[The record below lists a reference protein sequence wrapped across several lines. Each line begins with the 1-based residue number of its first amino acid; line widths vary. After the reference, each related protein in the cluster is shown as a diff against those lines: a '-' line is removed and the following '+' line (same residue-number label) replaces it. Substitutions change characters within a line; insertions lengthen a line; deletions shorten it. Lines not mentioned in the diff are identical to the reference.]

1 MTKEI
6 VVPGELLSTE
16 NKQLGSHTF
25 AVGEKIF
32 ADCLGIRNESDDR
45 VSVVPLRG
53 KYVPVE
59 NDVIIGVVK
68 NEKFAGYDVEINS
81 FYSSFV
87 NKQDLRTPL
96 KVGSI
101 ISAKVVKVN
110 ELNEADIGMVRP
122 LSDGDIVTVT
132 AVKVPRVIGKNASM
146 LNAIKNGSGSNIM
159 VGRNGLVW
167 ISGGNSRLAIDAVQR
182 IEDYSHVD
190 NLTHD
195 IQSFLAAKSGQGMP
209 DTRGPSNEEAFGT
222 DDGSFGRRERGG
234 FGGRGGRG
242 GFGGGRGGSGG
253 FGGRSGGFGGG
264 DRGRGEFRP
273 RSNMGGSSMGGR
285 DRGFGGGNR
294 DRGFGGGNRDR
305 GFGGDRNGGDRPQGG
320 FRPRFSDRRLGG
332 GDRDMDHFRPNRSFG
347 QQYDNP
353 ASEGFGNSGPRMG
366 NRDRNGGDRG
376 NDRGFDRRKRFPRD
390 HVRGDEDP
398 SFE

>member
-25 AVGEKIF
+25 AIGEKIF

-53 KYVPVE
+53 KYIPVE

-122 LSDGDIVTVT
+122 QSDGDIVTVT

-146 LNAIKNGSGSNIM
+146 LNAIKNGTGSSIM

-167 ISGGNSRLAIDAVQR
+167 ISGGNSRLAMDAVQR
-182 IEDYSHVD
+182 IEDFSHVD

-209 DTRGPSNEEAFGT
+209 DTQGPSNEEAFGT
-222 DDGSFGRRERGG
+222 DDGSFGRRERNG
-234 FGGRGGRG
+234 FGGRG

-253 FGGRSGGFGGG
+253 FGGRSGGSFGGG
-264 DRGRGEFRP
+264 DRSQGGFRP
-273 RSNMGGSSMGGR
+273 RGGM
-285 DRGFGGGNR
+285 GGNR
-294 DRGFGGGNRDR
+294 DRGSFGSGNRDR
-305 GFGGDRNGGDRPQGG
+305 GFSGGRDRSFSGGDRTGGDRPQGG
-320 FRPRFSDRRLGG
+320 FRPRISDRRLGG
-332 GDRDMDHFRPNRSFG
+332 DRDMANFRPNRNFG
-347 QQYDNP
+347 AQYDNP
-353 ASEGFGNSGPRMG
+353 ASEGFGSPAPRMG
-366 NRDRNGGDRG
+366 NRDRNTGDRG
-376 NDRGFDRRKRFPRD
+376 NDRGFDRRKRFPREN
-390 HVRGDEDP
+390 VRGDEDP
-398 SFE
+398 SFD

>member
-25 AVGEKIF
+25 AVGESIF

-45 VSVVPLRG
+45 LSVVPLRG
-53 KYVPVE
+53 KYVPLAD
-59 NDVIIGVVK
+59 DVIIGVVK

-81 FYSSFV
+81 FYASFV

-101 ISAKVVKVN
+101 ISAKIVKVN

-122 LSDGDIVTVT
+122 LTDGDIVSVT

-146 LNAIKNGSGSNIM
+146 LNAIRNGTGSSVM

-167 ISGGNSRLAIDAVQR
+167 VSGGNTRLAMDAIQR
-182 IEDYSHVD
+182 IEEFSHVE

-209 DTRGPSNEEAFGT
+209 DTQGPGNEEAFGS
-222 DDGSFGRRERGG
+222 DDQGFSGGRGG
-234 FGGRGGRG
+234 FGGRGRGGFSGGRG
-242 GFGGGRGGSGG
+242 GFGGNR
-253 FGGRSGGFGGG
+253 
-264 DRGRGEFRP
+264 DRGDFRP
-273 RSNMGGSSMGGR
+273 RPSMGGSR
-285 DRGFGGGNR
+285 DRGFGSGSGSGYSGNRERSFGGNR
-294 DRGFGGGNRDR
+294 DRGPPS
-305 GFGGDRNGGDRPQGG
+305 GGDRSPGG
-320 FRPRFSDRRLGG
+320 FRPRFNDRRLSGG
-332 GDRDMDHFRPNRSFG
+332 NREMDNFRPNRSFG
-347 QQYDNP
+347 AQYESP
-353 ASEGFGNSGPRMG
+353 SSEGYAPSPPRMG
-366 NRDRNGGDRG
+366 PRDRGMGDRG
-376 NDRGFDRRKRFPRD
+376 NDRGFDRRKRFPPREN
-390 HVRGDEDP
+390 VRGDEDP

>member
-1 MTKEI
+1 VRKHMTKEI

-53 KYVPVE
+53 KYVPAE

-81 FYSSFV
+81 FYASFV

-101 ISAKVVKVN
+101 VSAKVVKVN
-110 ELNEADIGMVRP
+110 ELNEADIGMVRS
-122 LSDGDIVTVT
+122 LNDGEIVTVT

-146 LNAIKNGSGSNIM
+146 LNAIKNGTGSSIM

-167 ISGGNSRLAIDAVQR
+167 ISGGNTSLAVEAVQR
-182 IEDYSHVD
+182 IEDYSHVE

-195 IQSFLAAKSGQGMP
+195 VQSFLAAKSGQGMP

-242 GFGGGRGGSGG
+242 GFGGGRGG
-253 FGGRSGGFGGG
+253 FGGRGG
-264 DRGRGEFRP
+264 DRSRGEFRP
-273 RSNMGGSSMGGR
+273 RNRMGGDR

-294 DRGFGGGNRDR
+294 DRGFGGNRDR
-305 GFGGDRNGGDRPQGG
+305 GFGGDRNGGDRSTSG
-320 FRPRFSDRRLGG
+320 FRPRFNDRRLGG
-332 GDRDMDHFRPNRSFG
+332 GDRDLDSFRPNRSFG
-347 QQYDNP
+347 QQYETP
-353 ASEGFGNSGPRMG
+353 SEGFRDSSPRMG